1 MTQQV
6 LDEKIVEAA
15 APDAPRIDD
24 TAWKIEA
31 KRVAKIYPK
40 PGSRSIKNATAVL
53 DGFDLRIK
61 SGEFVSLLGPS
72 GCGKSTFLNILA
84 GLENYN
90 GGAVL
95 VDGKRVE
102 GVNKNVGVVFQGYA
116 LFPWLTAQKNVE
128 VGLKIRGVPK
138 AERRERAA
146 KVLETVGLGS
156 AANRLPHQLSGG
168 MRQRVAIARVLAY
181 EPEVLV
187 FDEPFA
193 ALDAQTREF
202 LQGELLRIWESGE
215 TKKTVL
221 FVTHSID
228 EAIFLSDRIAVMT
241 RAPGR
246 VKTVFDVELPR
257 PRGSE
262 SRNSEEFAHIRA
274 RVARILEEEVR
285 LGNDDD

>member
-6 LDEKIVEAA
+6 LAERFEQDAGPI
-15 APDAPRIDD
+15 APPAHGTD
-24 TAWKIEA
+24 WKIEA

-40 PGSRSIKNATAVL
+40 PGSRSTKDATAVL
-53 DGFDLRIK
+53 DGFDLQIK
-61 SGEFVSLLGPS
+61 SGEFLSLLGPS

-84 GLENYN
+84 GLETHN

-138 AERRERAA
+138 AERRARAA
-146 KVLETVGLGS
+146 KVLKTVGLEA

-181 EPEVLV
+181 EPDILV

-202 LQGELLRIWESGE
+202 LQGELLRIWESGD
-215 TKKTVL
+215 TKKTIL

-241 RAPGR
+241 RAPGK
-246 VKTVFDVELPR
+246 VKTLFDIELPR
-257 PRGSE
+257 PRDSD
-262 SRNSEEFAHIRA
+262 SRNSEEFAHIRS
-274 RVARILEEEVR
+274 RVARVLEEEVHI
-285 LGNDDD
+285 GNDDH

>member
-1 MTQQV
+1 MSQQV
-6 LDEKIVEAA
+6 LVEQRET
-15 APDAPRIDD
+15 DAGPSLRPPARTD
-24 TAWKIEA
+24 WKIEA
-31 KRVAKIYPK
+31 KRVTKLFPK
-40 PGSRSIKNATAVL
+40 TGWRSGGEATAVL
-53 DGFDLRIK
+53 DGFDLRIGA
-61 SGEFVSLLGPS
+61 GEFVSLLGPS
-72 GCGKSTFLNILA
+72 GCGKSTFLNVLA
-84 GLENYN
+84 GLESYN

-95 VDGKRVE
+95 IDGKRVE

-116 LFPWLTAQKNVE
+116 LFPWLTAQRNVE

-146 KVLETVGLGS
+146 KVLKTVGLES
-156 AANRLPHQLSGG
+156 AADRLPHQLSGG

-202 LQGELLRIWESGE
+202 LQGELLRIWEAGE

-241 RAPGR
+241 RAPGT
-246 VKTVFDVELPR
+246 VKALIDVDLPR
-257 PRGSE
+257 PRDLETRSSE
-262 SRNSEEFAHIRA
+262 DFVHIRS

-285 LGNDDD
+285 LGNDDH

>member
-1 MTQQV
+1 MSQQV
-6 LDEKIVEAA
+6 LVEQVEKDPPRP
-15 APDAPRIDD
+15 AP

-31 KRVAKIYPK
+31 KSVGKLYPRTDRRAKE
-40 PGSRSIKNATAVL
+40 ATTVL
-53 DGFDLRIK
+53 DGFDLRIG

-84 GLENYN
+84 GLETYN
-90 GGAVL
+90 GGAVF

-116 LFPWLTAQKNVE
+116 LFPWLSAQKNVE
-128 VGLKIRGVPK
+128 VGLKVRGVAK

-146 KVLETVGLGS
+146 QVLRTVGLES
-156 AANRLPHQLSGG
+156 AAHRLPHQLSGG

-202 LQGELLRIWESGE
+202 LQSELLRIWESGA

-246 VKTVFDVELPR
+246 VKAVLDVELPR
-257 PRGSE
+257 PRDAAVRSSE
-262 SRNSEEFAHIRA
+262 DFVHIRS

-285 LGNDDD
+285 IGNDDQ